1 MAGENGADVDEV
13 YGHPPKPKPTPFPTL
28 LPMGSQRYYPVDPFS
43 GQAFDPSK
51 NVLDALFAAVT
62 RVNDLTNAYLQRQD
76 DLRGALDKRVT
87 ELNEQRN
94 SFDIRLGSQRDAY
107 DNRIENLKS
116 QHQIQMHASE
126 SDFGKQI
133 AQILAQQT
141 EKNANLLAT
150 ALAAVT
156 ERLAVVEKNQ
166 YVTGGQTAVRDPVV
180 TQAIEQLNR
189 SIEAINNSLTT
200 LSRSTSTTRD
210 VDSGS
215 RSGQVQQVDATN
227 RLVIIMIGIG
237 AIVAPTILHFVK

>member
-1 MAGENGADVDEV
+1 MTEMADENSR
-13 YGHPPKPKPTPFPTL
+13 PKKRRIRINRDARRPAAAI
-28 LPMGSQRYYPVDPFS
+28 GVPVD
-43 GQAFDPSK
+43 AFGGATIDPTK
-51 NVLDALFAAVT
+51 NVLDLVFAAVT
-62 RVNDLTNAYLQRQD
+62 RIDDLIGAFLDRQD

-87 ELNEQRN
+87 ELNEQRDG
-94 SFDIRLGSQRDAY
+94 FDIRLSNQRDAY
-107 DNRIENLKS
+107 ESRIENLKS
-116 QHQIQMHASE
+116 QHQVQLHASE

-210 VDSGS
+210 IDSGS
-215 RSGQVQQVDATN
+215 KHTASQTIDQN
-227 RLVIIMIGIG
+227 MKFYMLLVAMGAMGIP
-237 AIVAPTILHFVK
+237 VLLHFVK

>member
-13 YGHPPKPKPTPFPTL
+13 YGHPPKPKPDEAFPT
-28 LPMGSQRYYPVDPFS
+28 PSSSGHKYYPVDPFS

-62 RVNDLTNAYLQRQD
+62 RINDLTNAHLQRQD
-76 DLRGALDKRVT
+76 DLRWALDKRVT

-94 SFDIRLGSQRDAY
+94 SFDIRLSSQRETY

-141 EKNANLLAT
+141 EKNSNLLAT

-215 RSGQVQQVDATN
+215 RAGQVQQGDATN

-237 AIVAPTILHFVK
+237 AIIAPTVLHFLK